1 MALLHTSLKLK
12 LARDNHSCLGSI
24 SPPPR
29 ACVACSWQPGCL
41 ALSPTAANSTCLGEH
56 CTGVRQLQQY
66 RPACDCVFRE
76 DQSPRTSLCVP
87 RGSKKA
93 GAASSLRTFV
103 DSELQPPAFA
113 GCSQRVKPHP
123 RRRRH
128 VSWLLARLVALVMF
142 RDWLWLVPPFL
153 LSYLCSLCFPRWPGY
168 GKKEME
174 RFGYAHSAYCPIHL
188 LRQCVGFGCSSVAR
202 PTFANRE

>member
-1 MALLHTSLKLK
+1 MTTTRAWAQSALLH
-12 LARDNHSCLGSI
+12 
-24 SPPPR
+24 
-29 ACVACSWQPGCL
+29 VL
-41 ALSPTAANSTCLGEH
+41 ALRAPGNPAAWPCLQPQPAARAWESTARVCASCNSTDLRVTVSFVKTKGR
-56 CTGVRQLQQY
+56 GRV
-66 RPACDCVFRE
+66 CVCQGGARRL
-76 DQSPRTSLCVP
+76 D
-87 RGSKKA
+87 
-93 GAASSLRTFV
+93 AASSRRTFV

-113 GCSQRVKPHP
+113 WCSQRVKPHP